1 MRVHICLYL
10 NKQEVIN
17 INDVKDIEFM
27 EKAHIVVI
35 TTDIRQFIIHENKFD
50 RIEVDF
56 I

>member
-10 NKQEVIN
+10 KNEEVIN
-17 INDVKDIEFM
+17 INDVTNIEFF
-27 EKAHIVVI
+27 EKGHFTII
-35 TTDIRQFIIHENKFD
+35 TTDIRQYIINENKFD